1 MSAAMPFDER
11 LAQLRALFERTK
23 QTYKIIDEFPSLA
36 VRPTQPQA
44 NMLHLIL
51 PFSCEKL
58 KELQHT
64 FATEKGIWFGNPQVT
79 AHPHQSIV
87 EWYVGDYLLSLGDE
101 ELRSFFNQLLGG
113 KA

>member
-1 MSAAMPFDER
+1 MAFDER

-23 QTYKIIDEFPSLA
+23 QIYKIIDEFPPLA

-44 NMLHLIL
+44 NMLHLLL

-79 AHPHQSIV
+79 AHPHQS
-87 EWYVGDYLLSLGDE
+87 SLNGMSVTTCST
-101 ELRSFFNQLLGG
+101 LVTKN
-113 KA
+113 

>member
-1 MSAAMPFDER
+1 MQFDER
-11 LAQLRALFERTK
+11 LAQLPDLFKRTK
-23 QTYKIIDEFPSLA
+23 QIYKIIDEFPSLA

-79 AHPHQSIV
+79 AHPNQSIV
-87 EWYVGDYLLSLGDE
+87 EWYVGDSLLNLGDD
-101 ELRSFFNQLLGG
+101 ELRSFFNQLLGD

>member
-1 MSAAMPFDER
+1 
-11 LAQLRALFERTK
+11 
-23 QTYKIIDEFPSLA
+23 
-36 VRPTQPQA
+36 
-44 NMLHLIL
+44 MLHLIL

-79 AHPHQSIV
+79 AHPPHQSIV
-87 EWYVGDYLLSLGDE
+87 EWYVGDYLFSLGDE

-113 KA
+113 KT

>member
-1 MSAAMPFDER
+1 MPFDER

-23 QTYKIIDEFPSLA
+23 QIYKIIEEFPPLA
-36 VRPTQPQA
+36 VRLIQPQA

-51 PFSCEKL
+51 PFSCEEL
-58 KELQHT
+58 KELQYT

-79 AHPHQSIV
+79 AHPNQSIV
-87 EWYVGDYLLSLGDE
+87 EWYVGDYLLNLGDD
-101 ELRSFFNQLLGG
+101 ELRSFFNQLLGK

>member
-1 MSAAMPFDER
+1 MQFDER
-11 LAQLRALFERTK
+11 LAQMPALFERTK
-23 QTYKIIDEFPSLA
+23 KIYKIIDEFPSLA
-36 VRPTQPQA
+36 VRPTQPRA

-64 FATEKGIWFGNPQVT
+64 FATEKGIWFGNSQVT

-113 KA
+113 KT

>member
-1 MSAAMPFDER
+1 
-11 LAQLRALFERTK
+11 
-23 QTYKIIDEFPSLA
+23 
-36 VRPTQPQA
+36 
-44 NMLHLIL
+44 MLYLIL

-87 EWYVGDYLLSLGDE
+87 EWYVGDYLLNLGDE
-101 ELRSFFNQLLGG
+101 ELRLFFNQSLGD